1 MSALRREWHG
11 GGGGCGRKAFITFSL
26 FPCLGH
32 VVGKIVG
39 LYFAFTHTAEDYDDD
54 VIKGGIK
61 QGERAE
67 SPIVGTRKFTEKS
80 LDEEESED
88 ERLKA
93 FPG

>member
-1 MSALRREWHG
+1 MWTKSLHHFLTFPLLRSRRRSDSRALL
-11 GGGGCGRKAFITFSL
+11 CI
-26 FPCLGH
+26 
-32 VVGKIVG
+32 
-39 LYFAFTHTAEDYDDD
+39 THTAEDYDDDD